1 MSERIWYVLRKIYA
15 TCSDL
20 SRFFYQNA
28 PEYTREG
35 LTKRES
41 DISQRYKCT
50 IGCNEIGDD
59 LMVEA

>member
-1 MSERIWYVLRKIYA
+1 MRGYGTSFVKSMRPVLIFR
-15 TCSDL
+15 D
-20 SRFFYQNA
+20 FYQNA